1 MIKAGVINPDKFAC
15 LTLQGPASIA
25 SMRQW
30 TLRRPRRACRTCTAA
45 EWAARTI

>member
-30 TLRRPRRACRTCTAA
+30 TLKKA
-45 EWAARTI
+45 ETSLQDMHGGGMSGADY